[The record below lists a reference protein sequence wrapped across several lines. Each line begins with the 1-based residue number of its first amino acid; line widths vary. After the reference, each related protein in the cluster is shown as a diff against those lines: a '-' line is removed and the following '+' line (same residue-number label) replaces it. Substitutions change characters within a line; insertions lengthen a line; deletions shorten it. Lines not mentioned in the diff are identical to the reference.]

1 MLVDEKVELSS
12 EGRKLR
18 IGVFDIE
25 TNGFFEDVHTVWC
38 FWVQDPISGNKV
50 GYRPHEIEKGL
61 RFLETFDVL
70 VGHNIVDYD
79 IPVLKK
85 LYPWWKPKGAFDTL
99 TLSRMLDPDR
109 KIHSLKSYGKQL
121 DNEKG
126 DYGEEEEAWDAFT
139 EDMYVYC
146 EQDVNLNVDI
156 YHKLCQRAGFDPE
169 NPPFIEGHRL

>member
-1 MLVDEKVELSS
+1 MVNDKLTPD
-12 EGRKLR
+12 GRKLR
-18 IGVFDIE
+18 LAVFDIE
-25 TNGFFEDVHTVWC
+25 TNGFYEDAHTIWCVW
-38 FWVQDPISGNKV
+38 VEDPISRQKV
-50 GYRPHEIEKGL
+50 GYRPNEIEKCL

-70 VGHNIVDYD
+70 IGHNIVDYD
-79 IPVLKK
+79 IPTIQK

-99 TLSRMLDPDR
+99 VLSRMLDPDR
-109 KIHSLKSYGKQL
+109 KMHSLKSYGKQL

-126 DYGEEEEAWDAFT
+126 DYGEEEEAWDRFT
-139 EDMYVYC
+139 EDMYDYC